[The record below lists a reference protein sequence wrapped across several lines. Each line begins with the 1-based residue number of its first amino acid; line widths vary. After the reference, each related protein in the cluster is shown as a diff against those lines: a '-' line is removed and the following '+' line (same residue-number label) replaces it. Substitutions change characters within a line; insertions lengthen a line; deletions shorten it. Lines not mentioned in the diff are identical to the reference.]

1 MSLTAAAENITLKTK
16 SNIGQIKN
24 CKCDAIFQ
32 SSSQSWIYPSTAPC
46 TTHIFNDFS
55 ELNKKGVQNMKK

>member
-32 SSSQSWIYPSTAPC
+32 SSSQSWIYPST
-46 TTHIFNDFS
+46 THIFNDFS